1 MLSYYVSSHMQRHLA
16 PVLFRDDDKAAA
28 EAARTSPV
36 APAQRS
42 ERALKKVATKH
53 NEAGEPVHSFK
64 SLLADLATI
73 AANRV
78 QPDADLPAFTVVTT
92 PTPLQRRAFELL
104 GVSHRLGY
112 V

>member
-1 MLSYYVSSHMQRHLA
+1 MLSYYVSSHMERQLA
-16 PVLFRDDDKAAA
+16 PVLFRDDDKATA

-42 ERALKKVATKH
+42 ERALKKIATKH
-53 NEAGEPVHSFK
+53 TEAGEPVHSFK

-78 QPDADLPAFTVVTT
+78 QPDADVPAFTVVTT